1 MPDSN
6 GGGFSVM
13 APMLA
18 THFDT
23 QCGSFSNLIL
33 LCVLIS
39 ITGVDTLLFV
49 IYTYWALN
57 GILFDFS
64 IISLNVFIRGVAK
77 RGTVCRLLEDK
88 ISPFCLGSAI
98 PKKAFTGARSF
109 PLVDM
114 KLGSFSIKLFYFHTV
129 GYFYRERENTHLRV
143 CY

>member
-1 MPDSN
+1 MMPDSN

-64 IISLNVFIRGVAK
+64 IISLNVFIRGVAR
-77 RGTVCRLLEDK
+77 RGTACRLLEDK
-88 ISPFCLGSAI
+88 KFQRFIRVQRFKKKHLQELGVSLLW
-98 PKKAFTGARSF
+98 T
-109 PLVDM
+109 
-114 KLGSFSIKLFYFHTV
+114 
-129 GYFYRERENTHLRV
+129 
-143 CY
+143 

>member
-1 MPDSN
+1 
-6 GGGFSVM
+6 
-13 APMLA
+13 MLA

-23 QCGSFSNLIL
+23 QCGRFSNLIL

-39 ITGVDTLLFV
+39 ITSVDKLLFV

-64 IISLNVFIRGVAK
+64 IISLNVSIRGVAR
-77 RGTVCRLLEDK
+77 RGTACRLLEDK
-88 ISPFCLGSAI
+88 KFQRFIRVQRFK
-98 PKKAFTGARSF
+98 KKAFTGARSF

-114 KLGSFSIKLFYFHTV
+114 KLGSFSMKLFYFHTV